1 MMAETHK
8 HIETEIHRF
17 KKKKLQKMK
26 EIYPP
31 PKKKPKK
38 QKQTKAK
45 QTNKQNS
52 KDKVGNWGCERQ
64 GVSR

>member
-31 PKKKPKK
+31 PKKNPKNKK
-38 QKQTKAK
+38 QSLRLLFFEAKA
-45 QTNKQNS
+45 TS
-52 KDKVGNWGCERQ
+52 RETWDKV
-64 GVSR
+64 